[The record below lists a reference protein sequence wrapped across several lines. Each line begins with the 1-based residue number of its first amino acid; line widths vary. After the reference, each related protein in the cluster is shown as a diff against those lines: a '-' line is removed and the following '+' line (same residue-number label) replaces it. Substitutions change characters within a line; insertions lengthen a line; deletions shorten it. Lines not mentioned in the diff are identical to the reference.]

1 MREDWLR
8 HLLQATDMSDGTIE
22 MVVNLLQDMR
32 QDQRETADRLDRMT
46 QAMETRTRQVEEIS
60 RKLDA
65 HADESN
71 RRQAQ
76 ILGAFPSS
84 DIDGHRR
91 YHESVIE
98 WRERRNKLVAEAL
111 TKAAAAGFW
120 AGFVWVAV
128 AVWKAVVISV
138 KQG

>member
-1 MREDWLR
+1 MTLLAQAGKSGESSVDVGDMVLQLLRE
-8 HLLQATDMSDGTIE
+8 
-22 MVVNLLQDMR
+22 VR
-32 QDQRETADRLDRMT
+32 QDQCRMADT
-46 QAMETRTRQVEEIS
+46 METRTHQIEEIS

-71 RRQAQ
+71 RRHAQ
-76 ILGAFPSS
+76 ILNAFPAS

-98 WRERRNKLVAEAL
+98 WRERRNKLVQEAL

-120 AGFVWVAV
+120 AGAVWVAV
-128 AVWKAVVISV
+128 AVWKAVVISI
-138 KQG
+138 KQV